1 MKIKSFISDCSG
13 NVALSFGLLFIPMSL
28 AAGAAIDISNANYTR
43 TTLQAAADAAALAAG
58 SNQAITDAE
67 LQKIVENYAR
77 ANGAE
82 DVLSSVKSIVG
93 KPNRTTGS
101 YAVTITGKMNTS
113 LMALA
118 GIEDLDV
125 GVLSVVSTGSRALDL
140 ALVLDVTGSMEEDI
154 PSGGTRMQ
162 ALKVSANKLL
172 DIIEKEKATY
182 ATLKVGVVPFA
193 EYVNVGMSSGVPVS
207 GDKKDWLGCVGSRAA
222 PADTDATDNGP
233 FPAVIVNKCPSA
245 EILPLSSNFD
255 DARTVI
261 ASLSGNGNTYMPA
274 GVFWGTNILTE
285 DAPFNEGMNKQEMED
300 YRGLKYM
307 IVMTDGKNT
316 IRPSYPLHD
325 IEDQVDEIL
334 PYELSQ
340 AEKLTE
346 LACTNAKSQGIQV
359 FTIAFKIDAPTALQV
374 LNSCATMPSMAF
386 DADDPAQLDGAF
398 TAIGQKLAAISL
410 SQ

>member
-1 MKIKSFISDCSG
+1 MRFKSFISDCSG
-13 NVALSFGLLFIPMSL
+13 NIALSFGLLFIPMSL

-58 SNQAITDAE
+58 ADQSITEAE
-67 LQKIVENYAR
+67 LQTIVENYAR
-77 ANGAE
+77 ANGAN
-82 DVLSSVKSIVG
+82 DVLSSVKSVIG
-93 KPNRTTGS
+93 KPNRTTGTYS
-101 YAVTITGKMNTS
+101 VTIEGKMSTS

-125 GVLSVVSTGSRALDL
+125 GVLSVVSMGSRALDL
-140 ALVLDVTGSMEEDI
+140 ALVLDVTGSMEDPV

-193 EYVNVGMSSGVPVS
+193 EYVNVGTSSAVPVS
-207 GDKKDWLGCVGSRAA
+207 GDKTDWSGCVGSRTA
-222 PADTDATDNGP
+222 PADTDTTDNGP
-233 FPAVIVNKCPSA
+233 FPAAISVRCPSID
-245 EILPLSSNFD
+245 ILPLSSDFN
-255 DARTVI
+255 DARADI
-261 ASLSGNGNTYMPA
+261 AALSGDGNTYMPA

-285 DAPFNEGMNKQEMED
+285 EAPFNEGMNQLEMED

-307 IVMTDGKNT
+307 IMMTDGENT
-316 IRPSYPLHD
+316 ISPAYPLHSNTD
-325 IEDQVDEIL
+325 RAKADD
-334 PYELSQ
+334 
-340 AEKLTE
+340 LTK

-359 FTIAFKIDAPTALQV
+359 FTISFMITAPTAQDV
-374 LNSCATMPSMAF
+374 LNSCASLPSMAF
-386 DADDPAQLDGAF
+386 TADDPAQLDAAF